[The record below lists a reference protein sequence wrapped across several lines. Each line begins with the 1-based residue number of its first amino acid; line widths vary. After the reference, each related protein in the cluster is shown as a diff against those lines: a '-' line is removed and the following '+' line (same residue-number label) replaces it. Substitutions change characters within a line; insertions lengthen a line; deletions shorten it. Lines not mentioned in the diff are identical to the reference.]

1 MIEVILN
8 VNNVIEINDIVSKKE
23 IVVEVMEKVN
33 NGKSGYC

>member
-8 VNNVIEINDIVSKKE
+8 VNNVIEINDIVSMKE

-33 NGKSGYC
+33 NGKSVYC